1 MATITKQVIV
11 LAGIVPSWEACAAGG
26 DEFLNSGRCY
36 ISIKNAH
43 GADPR
48 TVTINSQVNCNQGVD
63 HDVAVVVTAANDEK
77 LIGPFPVDRFN
88 DGDGKVQITYS
99 DSAADLTIAVFEVP

>member
-1 MATITKQVIV
+1 MATITKQVVV
-11 LAGIVPSWEACAAGG
+11 LAGIVPSWEACASGG

-43 GADPR
+43 AADPR
-48 TVTINSQVNCNQGVD
+48 TVTIDSQVVCSQGSD
-63 HDVAVVVTAANDEK
+63 HDAVVVVTAANDEK
-77 LIGPFPVDRFN
+77 LIGPFPTDRFN

-99 DSAADLTIAVFEVP
+99 DSAADMSIAVFEVP